1 MKVEGVTSMMQVR
14 ETQPVEEKAYSTSQ
28 DRITSINILGFHTL
42 AH

>member
-14 ETQPVEEKAYSTSQ
+14 ETQPIEEKAYSTSQ
-28 DRITSINILGFHTL
+28 DRITPINILGFHTL

>member
-14 ETQPVEEKAYSTSQ
+14 DIQPVEEKAYSTPQ
-28 DRITSINILGFHTL
+28 DRITSFNILGYHTL